1 ARSIVLRKSFPQLRD
16 LISRSFALYPP
27 LGGVFKQQE
36 KTWLLPSGSTIEFNF
51 LDQPQDRWQYQGRSF
66 NFIGWDELGQWPSDS
81 ISGDGEPCNVS
92 YLFMLSRLRA
102 IEGSGLR
109 LECRSTC
116 NPGGVGGGWIQQR
129 FGIPD
134 SGESSERID
143 PQTGHRRQ
151 FVSARLS
158 DNKFLDNT
166 SYRRQLQA
174 LSETDRK
181 SLLEGRWDCYE
192 GSVFSEF
199 NSRVH
204 VCDPFAIPDEW
215 EVWRA

>member
-1 ARSIVLRKSFPQLRD
+1 MTTTDESIIWKPLPRQAEFLRSTALECLYGGSMGSGKSDAILAGAVAQHENSAARSIVLRKSFPQLRD

-109 LECRSTC
+109 
-116 NPGGVGGGWIQQR
+116 
-129 FGIPD
+129 
-134 SGESSERID
+134 
-143 PQTGHRRQ
+143 
-151 FVSARLS
+151 
-158 DNKFLDNT
+158 
-166 SYRRQLQA
+166 
-174 LSETDRK
+174 
-181 SLLEGRWDCYE
+181 
-192 GSVFSEF
+192 
-199 NSRVH
+199 
-204 VCDPFAIPDEW
+204 
-215 EVWRA
+215 